1 MSNQLEIPKDMIEML
16 NRPDLMRAYMERV
29 NQLSNP
35 EIVFIDSTG
44 ARTRGTLDLSGKKAV
59 ITIRV

>member
-1 MSNQLEIPKDMIEML
+1 MSSQLEIPKDMIDLL
-16 NRPDLMRAYMERV
+16 NHPELVRAFMERV

-35 EIVFIDSTG
+35 EIVFIDATG